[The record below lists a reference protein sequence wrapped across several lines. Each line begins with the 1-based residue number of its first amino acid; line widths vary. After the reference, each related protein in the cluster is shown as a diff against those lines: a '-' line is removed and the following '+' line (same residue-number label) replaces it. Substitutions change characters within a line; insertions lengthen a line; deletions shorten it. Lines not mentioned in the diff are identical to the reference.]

1 LYLPVKYFRME
12 IPPYLK
18 QGDKI
23 RIVAPAGKIK
33 KEFVQNGKLW
43 LESQGYRVILG
54 DYTLNAHNQFAGRDT
69 SRLQDLQEALD
80 DPETSVI
87 LCARGG
93 YGTIRIVDRLN
104 FASFLKHPKW
114 IVGFSD
120 ITVLH
125 SQVNKLGVASVH
137 GPMVR
142 HLPKP
147 GGRMSES
154 VQSLFSLLKG
164 EKQQYKAENHS
175 LNRTGKAE
183 AELIG
188 GNLSILSSLTGTP
201 YKLNFSDKILF
212 IEDIGEYHYHIDRMM
227 HSLKLSGQ
235 LSRLAGLVVG
245 GFTRMKDNRK
255 EFGMNACEIISE
267 AVKDYDY
274 PVCFGF
280 PAGHDK
286 KNLALALGVN
296 WKLEVSRK
304 SSVLNM
310 ME

>member
-1 LYLPVKYFRME
+1 M
-12 IPPYLK
+12 INPPYLNGK
-18 QGDKI
+18 STF

-33 KEFVQNGKLW
+33 KEYVHNGIQW
-43 LESQGYRVILG
+43 LESQGYRVIPG
-54 DYTLNAHNQFAGRDT
+54 DHMLDVHNQFAGRDT

-104 FASFLKHPKW
+104 FSSFLNHPKW

-120 ITVLH
+120 ITILH
-125 SQVNKLGVASVH
+125 CVMNRLGVASIH
-137 GPMVR
+137 GSMVR

-147 GGRMSES
+147 GAGASES
-154 VQSLFSLLKG
+154 VQSLFALLNG
-164 EKQQYKAENHS
+164 EKQEYTPRNHA
-175 LNRTGKAE
+175 LNRTGRAE
-183 AELIG
+183 AELVG
-188 GNLSILSSLTGTP
+188 GNLSIIYSLTGTP
-201 YKLNFSDKILF
+201 YELNLSDKILF

-227 HSLKLSGQ
+227 HNLKLSGK
-235 LSRLAGLVVG
+235 LSQLAGLVVG
-245 GFTRMKDNRK
+245 GFTKMKDSRK
-255 EFGMNACEIISE
+255 NFGLNAFEIISK

-286 KNLALALGVN
+286 KNLALTFGAK
-296 WKLEVSRK
+296 WKLEVSEEI
-304 SSVLNM
+304 SVLKRI
-310 ME
+310 E